1 MKEKPCKVSNEV
13 RALIQSL
20 LKDGVKPSRISFV
33 LCKTA
38 TELGL
43 EITEGSLEVLP
54 LVLAGVS
61 EGVVSVLNVEQDEGE
76 EQDSIPQGAVIH

>member
-1 MKEKPCKVSNEV
+1 MKDKPCKVSNEV
-13 RALIQSL
+13 RELIQSL

-54 LVLAGVS
+54 LVLAGIS
-61 EGVVSVLNVEQDEGE
+61 EGVVSVLNVEEDESE